1 MKAVEK
7 ELVLHTTEKVTDR
20 SKSKKWDKYLADYKN
35 YFKEYKRQYKNA
47 QNGDQIALSQ
57 YPYLRARWEALKGR
71 MIKAKENNCLTQT
84 QVEKVDKINVK
95 TIQLA
100 FNEVG

>member
-7 ELVLHTTEKVTDR
+7 SLVLDTMEKGKSKT
-20 SKSKKWDKYLADYKN
+20 KSKKWDKYLADYKN
-35 YFKEYKRQYKNA
+35 YFKEYKKQYKSA

-57 YPYLRARWEALKGR
+57 YPYMRAKWEALKKR
-71 MIKAKENNCLTQT
+71 MIKAKDNNSLNEI
-84 QVEKVDKINVK
+84 QVQKVDKINMK
-95 TIQLA
+95 TVQLA

>member
-7 ELVLHTTEKVTDR
+7 ELVLHTTEKVMDK

-57 YPYLRARWEALKGR
+57 YPYMRDRWEALKGR
-71 MIKAKENNCLTQT
+71 MIEAKDNNSLTQT
-84 QVEKVDKINVK
+84 KAKKVDKINVK
-95 TIQLA
+95 TVQLD
-100 FNEVG
+100 FNEIQ